1 MPPALTPTA
10 ATPPAAAPHVLI
22 IEDSYLFGQFVSD
35 AAVLAGAH
43 SVEVVDTQA
52 AAEAAAIRHVPS
64 VIIADV
70 KLRHGSGVAA
80 VARITAGGPG
90 IPVLYVTGYPEHL
103 TGCPDDATIVEKPV
117 SHDALRLLIG
127 RLIADGDATVPS
139 LH

>member
-1 MPPALTPTA
+1 M
-10 ATPPAAAPHVLI
+10 PHVLI

-35 AAVLAGAH
+35 AAVLAGAG

-52 AAEAAAIRHVPS
+52 AAEAAATRRAPNI
-64 VIIADV
+64 IIADV
-70 KLRHGSGVAA
+70 RLRQGSGVEA
-80 VARITAGGPG
+80 VAHIVADEPG

-103 TGCPDDATIVEKPV
+103 SGCPVATTIVEKPV

-127 RLIADGDATVPS
+127 RLIADDDARRTPS